1 MLGSP
6 TPLRATVYTM
16 SARQIH
22 FASDILRLGLLT
34 VHQISRWSQECK
46 LRFIEMLRFH
56 LG

>member
-34 VHQISRWSQECK
+34 VHQISRWSQEYK